1 MSIRQSVLTGL
12 FGGVLLAAAMSVP
25 PVASAAPQGNSDSKT
40 SALTPRSNPAVQVP
54 ARLKRNFERAVKKC
68 GYFLERCPYGTWGE
82 RSLYAAGRDIMCSPT
97 RSPYDYAY
105 PSLSVRTPQKS
116 WATMLVQFKYA
127 WSQRTSGQR
136 VTVAV
141 DGRFGPVTERAWRN
155 EARYAPISA
164 DGTVSGTNDWI
175 WVFMF
180 YCGD

>member
-1 MSIRQSVLTGL
+1 MRLRVLAVFVGL
-12 FGGVLLAAAMSVP
+12 VVGGVLGMPAPAAGAHHDAEVRFVADAGLRSGPLVRVP
-25 PVASAAPQGNSDSKT
+25 GS
-40 SALTPRSNPAVQVP
+40 
-54 ARLKRNFERAVKKC
+54 LKRNFERAVKRC

-82 RSLYAAGRDIMCSPT
+82 RSLYAAGREIMCSPA
-97 RSPYDYAY
+97 RSPYAYTY

-116 WATMLVQFKYA
+116 WATMLVQFKFA